1 MRLPQVPIR
10 EVSAGELPLWP
21 PLLAA
26 RGAGSESDLHAH
38 HAMHFVL
45 SVDGELRV
53 RSGRQAPWRRAH
65 GVLTPPDVP
74 HAIDA
79 RGTEVVIVFLDAE
92 SEAGETLRALVGASP
107 RALSS
112 AERDLLVPGATPR
125 ELMGPEG
132 AAWTSR
138 AIGALGG
145 EPLSARRAVDPR
157 VRRLLRLLRTMPP
170 GADTSLE
177 ALARAVSLSPGR
189 LMHVFTASTGIP
201 LRPYL
206 AWLRLQRAAA
216 GITVGLPLGEIAHA
230 AGFADS
236 AHMSRTFRRMFGVS
250 PSQLRPRATPPARP
264 VALERSPGHAT
275 DARHSA
281 SVS

>member
-1 MRLPQVPIR
+1 LPRVPILD
-10 EVSAGELPLWP
+10 VNADELPLWP

-26 RGAGSESDLHAH
+26 RGPGSESDLHAH
-38 HAMHFVL
+38 HAMHFML

-125 ELMGPEG
+125 ELMGAEG

-138 AIGALGG
+138 AIAILGG
-145 EPLSARRAVDPR
+145 EPLAARRAVDPR
-157 VRRLLRLLRTMPP
+157 VRRLLRLLRTMPVR
-170 GADTSLE
+170 ANTSLD

-216 GITVGLPLGEIAHA
+216 GISAGLPLGESAHA

-250 PSQLRPRATPPARP
+250 PSQLRPRAARP
-264 VALERSPGHAT
+264 AQPGVLDRPRRHAAS
-275 DARHSA
+275 ARYSA
-281 SVS
+281 SLP